1 MRRIVV
7 AEPEPFLA
15 RMLRL
20 ALTRSGYRVKTVSDG
35 NEALKLMQAEPPD
48 ALVASADLPGVGGLE
63 LCRRMQAQLPHRE
76 MPTILMSART
86 DQSIRRDAQRFSRVI
101 VLDQPVSV
109 RNLLGRLDSFFAGD
123 SMVDTLVGEDRVR

>member
-7 AEPEPFLA
+7 AENEPFLA

-20 ALTRSGYRVKTVSDG
+20 ALTRSGYRVKTATDG
-35 NEALKLMQAEPPD
+35 DQALELMLAEPPD
-48 ALVASADLPGVGGLE
+48 ALVAAADLPGVSGLE
-63 LCRRMQAQLPHRE
+63 LCRRMYAELPHRE
-76 MPTILMSART
+76 MPVILMTART
-86 DQSIRRDAQRFSRVI
+86 DQAIRRDIQGLSRVI

>member
-7 AEPEPFLA
+7 AEHEPFLA

-20 ALTRSGYRVKTVSDG
+20 ALTRSGYRVKTVADG
-35 NEALKLMQAEPPD
+35 KEAMEMMRADPPD
-48 ALVASADLPGVGGLE
+48 ALVAAADLPGVNGLE
-63 LCRRMQAQLPHRE
+63 LCRRMHAELPHRD
-76 MPTILMSART
+76 MPAILMSART
-86 DQSIRRDAQRFSRVI
+86 DQGIRREVQGFGRAI
-101 VLDQPVSV
+101 VLDKPVSV

>member
-7 AEPEPFLA
+7 AENEPFLA

-20 ALTRSGYRVKTVSDG
+20 ALTRSGYRVKTATDG
-35 NEALKLMQAEPPD
+35 NEALELMRADPPD
-48 ALVASADLPGVGGLE
+48 ALVASADLPGVSGLE
-63 LCRRMQAQLPHRE
+63 LYRRMYAELPHRE
-76 MPTILMSART
+76 MPAILMSARA
-86 DQSIRRDAQRFSRVI
+86 DQAIRREVQKFNRVI

-109 RNLLGRLDSFFAGD
+109 RNLLGKLDSFFAGD